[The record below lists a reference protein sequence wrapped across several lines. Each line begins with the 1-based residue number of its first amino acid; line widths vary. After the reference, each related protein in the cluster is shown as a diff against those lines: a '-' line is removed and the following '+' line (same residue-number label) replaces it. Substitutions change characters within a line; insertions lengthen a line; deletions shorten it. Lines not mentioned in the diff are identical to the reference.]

1 MQQADFDQTVSALWQ
16 HFCPVVLVRFD
27 FAKHQK
33 YLSGLDR
40 LVSVTFEPSQQS
52 VLLASSQPAA
62 RSLADVMF
70 DLGSEPAS
78 QVQLDDALGEMVNII
93 AGHLKTA
100 LALNDE
106 MTLPNKI
113 WSPVNVAELIMQ
125 RDSLGCLLFISHAP
139 VYVMLVKDAGA
150 LRSAAGDV
158 E

>member
-16 HFCPVVLVRFD
+16 HFCPVVLARFEL
-27 FAKHQK
+27 AKHQK
-33 YLSGLDR
+33 YLNHFDQF
-40 LVSVTFEPSQQS
+40 VSVTFQPSQQA
-52 VLLASSQPAA
+52 VLLAAGQQATQ
-62 RSLADVMF
+62 SLADAMF
-70 DLGSEPAS
+70 DLAGEPAS

-113 WSPVNVAELIMQ
+113 WPPMNVAELIMQ
-125 RDSLGCLLFISHAP
+125 RGSLGCLLFIGNTP
-139 VYVMLVKDAGA
+139 VYVMLVKDARA
-150 LRSAAGDV
+150 LRSAAGDI